1 MENTFVD
8 IVKSISPNGN
18 SWTPPGG
25 DKTLIEKDVEFENGD
40 KGYTFSDKFKV
51 SEKATYIKTVDKKNR
66 TNIKFVGEENSK
78 YNKKSTGYKQENP
91 KNRAIGYAMSYTKDL
106 IVGNKLDIGDLKS
119 TYKYILE
126 LMRED
131 IIPD

>member
-51 SEKATYIKTVDKKNR
+51 EISNGSKNK
-66 TNIKFVGEENSK
+66 IISDEGGECESVFK
-78 YNKKSTGYKQENP
+78 
-91 KNRAIGYAMSYTKDL
+91 L
-106 IVGNKLDIGDLKS
+106 ILSFSLFPVI
-119 TYKYILE
+119 ILHGQ
-126 LMRED
+126 
-131 IIPD
+131 